1 MDVKGSKAQGGNED
15 DAMLFDRI
23 AREQR
28 KRKKG
33 SEKVQRKGPTETA
46 FSEAPFRPAGDTGSR
61 GSLSGW
67 FWFWLVGSR
76 SGQLVHS
83 TPKAFPDYWALTVHM
98 CDTTFSWY
106 ICV

>member
-23 AREQR
+23 AREQK
-28 KRKKG
+28 KRKKC
-33 SEKVQRKGPTETA
+33 SEKGTENAEWGHENFYVQKGIP
-46 FSEAPFRPAGDTGSR
+46 
-61 GSLSGW
+61 L
-67 FWFWLVGSR
+67 WLVLFWWDWFRR
-76 SGQLVHS
+76 SGRWSIPL
-83 TPKAFPDYWALTVHM
+83 KAFPDYWALTVHM